1 MRPSFIEMKNSDGL
15 TPRQLF
21 TKEHE
26 QLLKGAESWMKG
38 TANSCMLVSTLI
50 TTGVYAAAFSIPG
63 GNNDITGTPN
73 YLEKPSFLV
82 FAIFDA
88 IAMVSSSTSILIFLS
103 ILISRYAEDDFL
115 KSLPLKLIFGLV
127 TLFVSIISLMVAFS
141 TSFFIAYYHG
151 LKWLPNF
158 ISWLALSLIS
168 LFLFLQFSLWSDI
181 IYSIYY
187 CKSLFQPI
195 KHLPH

>member
-1 MRPSFIEMKNSDGL
+1 MPPLFIEMKNSDGL

-21 TKEHE
+21 TREHE
-26 QLLKGAESWMKG
+26 KLMRRAESWMKG
-38 TANSCMLVSTLI
+38 TATTLI
-50 TTGVYAAAFSIPG
+50 TTGVLSAAFCMAGGINDDTRIPS
-63 GNNDITGTPN
+63 

-82 FAIFDA
+82 FAISNA
-88 IAMVSSSTSILIFLS
+88 TALISSSTSVLIFLS

-127 TLFVSIISLMVAFS
+127 TLFVSIISMMVAFS